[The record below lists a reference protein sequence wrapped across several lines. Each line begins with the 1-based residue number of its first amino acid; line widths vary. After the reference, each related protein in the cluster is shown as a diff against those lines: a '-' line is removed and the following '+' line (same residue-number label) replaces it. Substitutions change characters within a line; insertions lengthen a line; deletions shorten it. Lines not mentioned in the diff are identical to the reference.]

1 MSWGSVNV
9 ASDAWAVR
17 LPRGGR
23 GGRCKRSPEA
33 PPVARN
39 FQFHSS
45 SRISEKFVEVLVLY
59 TTLGASAVSR
69 LDTSRLQ
76 QTKLL
81 HKRANAYCGIEKIIK
96 GNL

>member
-1 MSWGSVNV
+1 MESGDHPPHVLTRVGVQKQVMSGRS
-9 ASDAWAVR
+9 ACLEAVEEGAAIGR
-17 LPRGGR
+17 LRR
-23 GGRCKRSPEA
+23 HLWREI
-33 PPVARN
+33 

-81 HKRANAYCGIEKIIK
+81 HKKANAY
-96 GNL
+96 